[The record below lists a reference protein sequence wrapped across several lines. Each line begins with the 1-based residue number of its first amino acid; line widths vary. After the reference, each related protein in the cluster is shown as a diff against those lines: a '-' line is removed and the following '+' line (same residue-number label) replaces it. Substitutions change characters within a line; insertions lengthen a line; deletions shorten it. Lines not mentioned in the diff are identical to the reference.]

1 MNARF
6 HLSQASTT
14 DSDRRHAMP
23 SAELKITDLSVDL
36 GRRRV
41 LHDVNMAISSSSG
54 VTVLVGSNGSGKS
67 TLLRSVM
74 GILKRN
80 RAGQIHV
87 AGYAVPGEVRQAR
100 RHLGYLPQH
109 SSFPGRSKVQQALD
123 YAAWLQMMTPT
134 KTRERVESLLDDLD
148 LNHVRD
154 RRIETLSGG
163 TLQRVLLAQAVIHE
177 PMFVLL
183 DEPTVGLDLT
193 QQASFRKVIST
204 LAKHSSIVISTHH
217 IEDVDQLADRVVVLF
232 EGRIVWEGNTTELE
246 HLSDDKHL
254 VDRRSRLESSLADLM
269 ISGRGENR

>member
-1 MNARF
+1 
-6 HLSQASTT
+6 
-14 DSDRRHAMP
+14 
-23 SAELKITDLSVDL
+23 
-36 GRRRV
+36 
-41 LHDVNMAISSSSG
+41 
-54 VTVLVGSNGSGKS
+54 
-67 TLLRSVM
+67 
-74 GILKRN
+74 
-80 RAGQIHV
+80 
-87 AGYAVPGEVRQAR
+87 
-100 RHLGYLPQH
+100 LGYLPQH

-177 PMFVLL
+177 PMFILL
-183 DEPTVGLDLT
+183 DEPTAGLDLT

-232 EGRIVWEGNTTELE
+232 EGRIIWEGNTTELE

-269 ISGRGENR
+269 ISGQGENR

>member
-1 MNARF
+1 
-6 HLSQASTT
+6 
-14 DSDRRHAMP
+14 MP
-23 SAELKITDLSVDL
+23 STELKITDLSVDL

-80 RAGQIHV
+80 RV

-109 SSFPGRSKVQQALD
+109 SSFPGRSTVQQALD
-123 YAAWLQMMTPT
+123 YAAWLQMMTPA

-148 LNHVRD
+148 LHHVRD

-217 IEDVDQLADRVVVLF
+217 IEDVDRLADRVVALF
-232 EGRIVWEGNTTELE
+232 EGHIVWEGNTTELE

-269 ISGRGENR
+269 ISGQGENR